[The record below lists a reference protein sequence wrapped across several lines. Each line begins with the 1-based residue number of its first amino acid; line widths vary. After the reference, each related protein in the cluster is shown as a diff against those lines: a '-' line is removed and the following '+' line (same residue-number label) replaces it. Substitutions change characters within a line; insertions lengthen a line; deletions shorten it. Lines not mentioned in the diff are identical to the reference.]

1 MRVRAPHGYE
11 QVPAFTFTV
20 AHNGAITMTEHVE
33 GVSIED
39 AKRIDPEV
47 VKPAGI

>member
-1 MRVRAPHGYE
+1 
-11 QVPAFTFTV
+11 
-20 AHNGAITMTEHVE
+20 MTEHVE

-47 VKPAGI
+47 VKPQEYSGIFYGAQGPIHKDDPGDGIY